1 MRNPPAPKT
10 DELNKGHA
18 QTDPRS
24 AAEGSGG
31 PHPHPHTHR
40 GPIASLFVAIATL
53 AVAAF
58 GGAVFF
64 WLHAPL
70 PWTLGA
76 LTAAGIAA
84 AVTGQHLLQPQLRI
98 VVRPIVGVLAGSAFT
113 AEILASMVQW
123 WSAILLI
130 VLYSLAML
138 FVGYVYF
145 RKIGRF
151 DQTTAFFASAP
162 GGLGELSLIGG
173 SLGANMRRLVVVHAI
188 RILIVVFTVPFALQ
202 VLLGVPIGRT
212 VPTSAP
218 EITLT
223 GLDWA
228 VLAACALAGF
238 GLSRV
243 VRFPGGPMVFALLF
257 SVVAHVSGFTKA
269 APPPWLVATVQ
280 VVLGAVVG
288 TRFAGIRWREASH
301 AVLLGTMWGILML
314 SSAVFIAYVGTWFL
328 DYPFEAMVLAMA
340 PAGMVEM
347 TLITL
352 ALGFDV
358 AFVVTCQLCR
368 ILFVLL
374 TTPALFSMLGIAP
387 AKSTHD

>member
-1 MRNPPAPKT
+1 MIK
-10 DELNKGHA
+10 
-18 QTDPRS
+18 S
-24 AAEGSGG
+24 
-31 PHPHPHTHR
+31 
-40 GPIASLFVAIATL
+40 IAVGAGTLAIAAL
-53 AVAAF
+53 
-58 GGAVFF
+58 GGAIFF

-84 AVTGQHLLQPQLRI
+84 GVTGRHLLQPQVRI

-113 AEILASMVQW
+113 AEILASMLHW
-123 WSAILLI
+123 WSAIVLI

-138 FVGYVYF
+138 FFGFLYF
-145 RKIGRF
+145 RKIGGF

-202 VLLGVPIGRT
+202 MLLGTPIGRT
-212 VPTSAP
+212 VPTAAP
-218 EITLT
+218 AVVP
-223 GLDWA
+223 GGFDWV
-228 VLAACALAGF
+228 VLAACALGGL
-238 GLSRV
+238 GLSRII
-243 VRFPGGPMVFALLF
+243 RFPGGPMVFALIF
-257 SVVAHVSGFTKA
+257 SVAAHASGLTKA
-269 APPPWLVATVQ
+269 APPPWLVATIQ

-288 TRFAGIRWREASH
+288 TRFAGIKWGETGH
-301 AVLLGTMWGILML
+301 AILLGTIWGVLML
-314 SSAVFIAYVGTWFL
+314 SSAVVVAFVGTWFL
-328 DYPFEAMVLAMA
+328 EYPFEAMVLAMA

-368 ILFVLL
+368 VLFVLIS
-374 TTPALFSMLGIAP
+374 TPALFGLLGIAP
-387 AKSTHD
+387 KKSTET